1 MWACRHASSRHRAAA
16 RRPRCPTASGSA
28 PPGEQNGEL
37 PMPLAITE
45 DHRAL
50 AEVAA
55 AMVAGRAGTVG
66 ARRILLDRE
75 KSVRWWSTDGL
86 WKEMV
91 STGWLG
97 LHVDEDFD
105 GQGYGLPELTI
116 VLEQLGRAAVAGPF
130 LPTVAVSAAIAEVG
144 TDEQRERW
152 LPRLVSGDVIAGIG
166 TNGDVVVYDSKV
178 SAAAVPA
185 LAESAADLFLL
196 PAGDDLVLVQAG
208 DGVGTR
214 TVD

>member
-1 MWACRHASSRHRAAA
+1 
-16 RRPRCPTASGSA
+16 
-28 PPGEQNGEL
+28 
-37 PMPLAITE
+37 MPLAITE

-75 KSVRWWSTDGL
+75 KSGAWWSTDGL

-97 LHVDEDFD
+97 LHIDERFG

-116 VLEQLGRAAVAGPF
+116 VLEQLGRAAVGGPF
-130 LPTVAVSAAIAEVG
+130 LPTVAVSAVISEVG

-152 LPRLVSGDVIAGIG
+152 LPRLVSGDVVAGIG
-166 TNGDVVVYDSKV
+166 TNSDVAVRDSTSQRLRCPPWPKRPPTF
-178 SAAAVPA
+178 SC
-185 LAESAADLFLL
+185 FL
-196 PAGDDLVLVQAG
+196 PATTSSWCRPVTGSASEPLTQWISCSH
-208 DGVGTR
+208 R
-214 TVD
+214 